1 MKGVKLVRGFKKN
14 GVKNGGKRSLGVL
27 VLQSVCA
34 PYYLSCCVP
43 HGVVLKYG
51 SSVLIVC
58 TTRLDAAPQNLQQAC
73 LCSQ

>member
-1 MKGVKLVRGFKKN
+1 MKEFKLVRAFEKN
-14 GVKNGGKRSLGVL
+14 GVTNGVKRSLGVL

-43 HGVVLKYG
+43 HGVMLKHG
-51 SSVLIVC
+51 VNRADC